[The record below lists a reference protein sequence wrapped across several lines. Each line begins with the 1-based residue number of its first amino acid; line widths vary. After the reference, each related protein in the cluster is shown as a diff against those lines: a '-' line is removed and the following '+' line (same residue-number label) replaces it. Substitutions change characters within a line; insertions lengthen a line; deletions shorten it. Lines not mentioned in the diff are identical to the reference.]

1 MKTKALAAG
10 LASTFGL
17 LLACLPAQAIPRTFV
32 SGSGGGGACT
42 RAAPCATFQAAHD
55 ATDPNGEITCLN
67 SADFGA
73 VIISKSITIDC
84 TGALGTITVSTG
96 TGVAI
101 NGTGLSVRLRNLA
114 IHGVG
119 ADSGFGINFCCSGA
133 LFVESCV
140 VTNFATIGN
149 TGIAGFVTSGTTTKL
164 FVSDSIISNN
174 SNIGIQLGIGFAGT
188 GAVRATIDK
197 VRMEKNGSSIFANGA
212 IGGST
217 GLMVVHVRDSVFAG
231 NVLSGIVASSAA
243 GASTTAVTVD
253 RSSSILNGQK
263 SILSSGAPAFVL
275 LGRSTVLSNGT
286 GLSAESGGHILSY
299 QNNHLTGNITD
310 GTTTGVLNVK

>member
-1 MKTKALAAG
+1 MKHIALIVGLAAAIG
-10 LASTFGL
+10 IVASS
-17 LLACLPAQAIPRTFV
+17 AHAIPRTFV
-32 SGSGGGGACT
+32 SGTGGGAACT

-67 SADFGA
+67 SADFGV
-73 VIISKSITIDC
+73 VIIIKSITIDC

-96 TGVAI
+96 TGVTI
-101 NGTGLSVRLRNLA
+101 NGTGLIVRLRNLA
-114 IHGVG
+114 IQGLG
-119 ADSGFGINFCCSGA
+119 ANSGFGINFCCSGA

-140 VTNFATIGN
+140 VTDFATIGN

-164 FVSDSIISNN
+164 FVSDSTISNN
-174 SNIGIQLGIGFAGT
+174 SNIGIQLGVGFAGT

-197 VRMEKNGSSIFANGA
+197 VRMEKNGSGIFANGS

-217 GLMVVHVRDSVFAG
+217 GLMAVHVRDSVFAG
-231 NVLSGIVASSAA
+231 NILTGIVANSAA

-253 RSSSILNGQK
+253 RSSSVLNVQK
-263 SILSSGAPAFVL
+263 SIVSSGAPAFVL
-275 LGRSTVLSNGT
+275 LGKSTVISNGI

-299 QNNHLTGNITD
+299 QNNHLTGNVTD
-310 GTTTGVLNVK
+310 GTTTSTLSLK